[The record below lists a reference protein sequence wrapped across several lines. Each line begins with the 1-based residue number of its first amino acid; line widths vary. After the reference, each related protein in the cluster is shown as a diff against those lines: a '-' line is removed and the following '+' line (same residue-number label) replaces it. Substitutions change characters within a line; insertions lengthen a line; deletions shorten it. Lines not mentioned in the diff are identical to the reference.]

1 MKKSALLAVS
11 ALSLGVVGLAT
22 FTPVVNAVTSMT
34 GDATVTVNVSSQL
47 AIGGQTI
54 TGGQEDQDDHGAFEA
69 LSVDFGTVDANQVA
83 SEQTKSVAVQNNSGK
98 DGALTI
104 SAADANLTNV
114 DGVHKIPSTATAPAA
129 GTSTWGVKSD
139 MTGGTAGA
147 WKAVSSSPLTLGTD
161 NGEGQVS
168 YEVTYGLSTSDRQ
181 VSGKYSGSVTYTYTI
196 QDLSQA

>member
-22 FTPVVNAVTSMT
+22 FTPVVSAVTSMT
-34 GDATVTVNVSSQL
+34 GDATVTVNVNSQL
-47 AIGGQTI
+47 AIGGETLQPGQT
-54 TGGQEDQDDHGAFEA
+54 DQDDNGAFNV
-69 LSVDFGTVDANQVA
+69 LSVDFGTVDANAVA
-83 SEQTKSVAVQNNSGK
+83 SPQTKSIAIQNNSGK

-104 SAADANLTNV
+104 SAADANLTNA
-114 DGVHKIPSTATAPAA
+114 DGEHKIPSTASAPAA

-161 NGEGQVS
+161 NGEGQAS
-168 YEVTYGLSTSDRQ
+168 YAVTYGLSTSATQ
-181 VSGKYSGSVTYTYTI
+181 VSGKYNGNVTYTYTI
-196 QDLSQA
+196 QDLS

>member
-22 FTPVVNAVTSMT
+22 FTPVVSAVTSMT

-47 AIGGQTI
+47 AIGDQPLTP
-54 TGGQEDQDDHGAFEA
+54 GQEDQDDNGAFDA

-83 SEQTKSVAVQNNSGK
+83 TEQPKSIAIQNNSGK
-98 DGALTI
+98 GGALTI
-104 SAADANLTNV
+104 SAADANLTNA

-147 WKAVSSSPLTLGTD
+147 WKAVSSSPVTLGTD
-161 NGEGQVS
+161 NGEGQTS
-168 YEVTYGLSTSDRQ
+168 YEVTYGLSTSATQ
-181 VSGKYSGSVTYTYTI
+181 VSGKYNGSVTYTYTI
-196 QDLSQA
+196 QDLS

>member
-104 SAADANLTNV
+104 SAADANLTNA
-114 DGVHKIPSTATAPAA
+114 DGEHTIPSTATAPVA
-129 GTSTWGVKSD
+129 GTPTWGVKST
-139 MTGGTAGA
+139 MNGGTAGA
-147 WKAVSSSPLTLGTD
+147 WKAVSSSPVTLGTD
-161 NGEGQVS
+161 AGEGQTS
-168 YEVTYGLSTSDRQ
+168 YEVTYGLSTSAAQ
-181 VSGKYSGSVTYTYTI
+181 VSGKYNGSVTYTYTI
-196 QDLSQA
+196 QDLS

>member
-22 FTPVVNAVTSMT
+22 FTPVVSAVTSMT

-47 AIGGQTI
+47 AIGGETLHP
-54 TGGQEDQDDHGAFEA
+54 GQEDQDDNGAFSA

-83 SEQTKSVAVQNNSGK
+83 TEQTKNIPVQNNSGK
-98 DGALTI
+98 GGALTI
-104 SAADANLTNV
+104 SAADANLTNA

-129 GTSTWGVKSD
+129 GTATWGVKSD

-147 WKAVSSSPLTLGTD
+147 WKAVSSSPVTLGTD
-161 NGEGQVS
+161 AGEGQTPYS
-168 YEVTYGLSTSDRQ
+168 VTYGLSTSATQ
-181 VSGKYSGSVTYTYTI
+181 VSGKYNGSVTYTYTI
-196 QDLSQA
+196 QDLSA

>member
-22 FTPVVNAVTSMT
+22 FTPVVSAVTSMT

-47 AIGGQTI
+47 AIGDQPLTPGN
-54 TGGQEDQDDHGAFEA
+54 EDQDDNGAFEA
-69 LSVDFGTVDANQVA
+69 LNVDFGTIAANAVA
-83 SEQTKSVAVQNNSGK
+83 TEQSESVAVQNNSGK

-114 DGVHKIPSTATAPAA
+114 DGEHKIPSTATAPAA

-147 WKAVSSSPLTLGTD
+147 WKAVSSSPVTLGTD
-161 NGEGQVS
+161 TGEGQTS
-168 YEVTYGLSTSDRQ
+168 YEITYGLSTSASQ
-181 VSGKYSGSVTYTYTI
+181 VSGKYNGSVTYTYTI
-196 QDLSQA
+196 QDLS

>member
-22 FTPVVNAVTSMT
+22 FTPVVSAVTSMT
-34 GDATVTVNVSSQL
+34 GDATVTVNVNSQL
-47 AIGGQTI
+47 AIGDETLHPGQT
-54 TGGQEDQDDHGAFEA
+54 DQDDNGAFEA
-69 LSVDFGTVDANQVA
+69 LSVDFGSVAANAVA
-83 SEQTKSVAVQNNSGK
+83 SEQTKNIAIQNNSGK
-98 DGALTI
+98 GGALTI
-104 SAADANLTNV
+104 SATDANLTNV

-147 WKAVSSSPLTLGTD
+147 WKAVSSSPVTLGTD
-161 NGEGQVS
+161 KGEGQTS
-168 YEVTYGLSTSDRQ
+168 YAVTYGLSTSDRQ
-181 VSGKYSGSVTYTYTI
+181 VSGKYNGSVTYTYTI

>member
-22 FTPVVNAVTSMT
+22 FTPVVSAVTSMT

-47 AIGGQTI
+47 AIGGETLHP
-54 TGGQEDQDDHGAFEA
+54 GQEDQDDNGAFEA
-69 LSVDFGTVDANQVA
+69 LSVNFSTVAANQVA
-83 SEQTKSVAVQNNSGK
+83 SEQTKEIAVQNNSGK

-104 SAADANLTNV
+104 SATDANLTNA
-114 DGVHKIPSTATAPAA
+114 DGEHKIPSTANAPAA

-147 WKAVSSSPLTLGTD
+147 WKAVSSSPVTLGTD
-161 NGEGQVS
+161 TGEGQTS
-168 YEVTYGLSTSDRQ
+168 YEVTYGLSTSAAQ
-181 VSGKYSGSVTYTYTI
+181 VSGDYNGSVTYTYTI
-196 QDLSQA
+196 QDLSA

>member
-22 FTPVVNAVTSMT
+22 FTPVVSAVTSMT
-34 GDATVTVNVSSQL
+34 GDAAVTVNVSSQL
-47 AIGGQTI
+47 AIGDQPLTPGN
-54 TGGQEDQDDHGAFEA
+54 EDQDDNGAFEA
-69 LSVDFGTVDANQVA
+69 LNIDFGTVAANEVA
-83 SEQTKSVAVQNNSGK
+83 SEQTKSIAIQNNSGK

-114 DGVHKIPSTATAPAA
+114 DGEHKIPSTATAPVA

-147 WKAVSSSPLTLGTD
+147 WKAVSSTPVTLGTD
-161 NGEGQVS
+161 AGEGQTS
-168 YEVTYGLSTSDRQ
+168 YEVTYGLSTSAGQ
-181 VSGKYSGSVTYTYTI
+181 VSGKYDGSVTYTYTI
-196 QDLSQA
+196 QDLS

>member
-22 FTPVVNAVTSMT
+22 FTPVVSAVTSMT
-34 GDATVTVNVSSQL
+34 GDATVTVNVNSQL
-47 AIGGQTI
+47 AIGGETLHP
-54 TGGQEDQDDHGAFEA
+54 GQEDQDDNGAFNV
-69 LSVDFGTVDANQVA
+69 LSVDFGTVDANAVA
-83 SEQTKSVAVQNNSGK
+83 SPQTKSIAIQNNSGK

-104 SAADANLTNV
+104 SAADANLTNA
-114 DGVHKIPSTATAPAA
+114 DGEHTIPSTASAPAA

-168 YEVTYGLSTSDRQ
+168 YEVTYGLSTSAAQ
-181 VSGKYSGSVTYTYTI
+181 VSGKYNGNVTYTYTI
-196 QDLSQA
+196 ADLSA

>member
-22 FTPVVNAVTSMT
+22 FTPVVSAVTSMT
-34 GDATVTVNVSSQL
+34 GDATVAVNVNSQL
-47 AIGGQTI
+47 AIGGETLRP
-54 TGGQEDQDDHGAFEA
+54 GQEDQDDNGAFNA

-83 SEQTKSVAVQNNSGK
+83 SEQTKNIAIQNNSGK

-114 DGVHKIPSTATAPAA
+114 DGEHKIPSTDTTPVA
-129 GTSTWGVKSD
+129 GTATWSVKST

-147 WKAVSSSPLTLGTD
+147 WKAVSSSPVTLGTD

-168 YEVTYGLSTSDRQ
+168 YGVTYGLSTSTTQ
-181 VSGKYSGSVTYTYTI
+181 VSGKYNGSVTYTYTI
-196 QDLSQA
+196 QDLS

>member
-22 FTPVVNAVTSMT
+22 FTPVVSAVTSMT
-34 GDATVTVNVSSQL
+34 GDATVTVNVNSQL
-47 AIGGQTI
+47 AIGGETLQP
-54 TGGQEDQDDHGAFEA
+54 GQEDQDDNGAFNV
-69 LSVDFGTVDANQVA
+69 LSVNFGTVDANAVA
-83 SEQTKSVAVQNNSGK
+83 SPQTKSIAIQNNSGK
-98 DGALTI
+98 GGALTI

-114 DGVHKIPSTATAPAA
+114 DGEHKIPSTASAPAA
-129 GTSTWGVKSD
+129 GTATWGVKSD

-168 YEVTYGLSTSDRQ
+168 YEVTYGLSTSKTQ
-181 VSGKYSGSVTYTYTI
+181 VSGQYNGNVTYTYTI
-196 QDLSQA
+196 QDLS

>member
-22 FTPVVNAVTSMT
+22 FTPVVSAVTSMT

-47 AIGGQTI
+47 AIGGQPI
-54 TGGQEDQDDHGAFEA
+54 TGGQPDQDDNGAFEA
-69 LSVDFGTVDANQVA
+69 LSVDFETVAANQVA
-83 SEQTKSVAVQNNSGK
+83 SEQTKNIVVQNNSGK

-114 DGVHKIPSTATAPAA
+114 DGEHKIPSTDATPVA
-129 GTSTWGVKSD
+129 GTATWGVKSD

-161 NGEGQVS
+161 AGEGQSS
-168 YEVTYGLSTSDRQ
+168 YEVTYGLSTSTSQ
-181 VSGKYSGSVTYTYTI
+181 VSGKYNGSVTYTYTI
-196 QDLSQA
+196 QDLS

>member
-22 FTPVVNAVTSMT
+22 FTPVVSAITSMT

-47 AIGGQTI
+47 AIGGETL
-54 TGGQEDQDDHGAFEA
+54 TPGQEDQDDNGAFNV
-69 LSVDFGTVDANQVA
+69 LSVDFGTVDANDVA
-83 SEQTKSVAVQNNSGK
+83 SEQTKPIAIQNNSGK

-104 SAADANLTNV
+104 SATDANLTNA
-114 DGVHKIPSTATAPAA
+114 DGVHKIPSTADAPAA

-147 WKAVSSSPLTLGTD
+147 WKAVSSSPVTLGTD
-161 NGEGQVS
+161 EGEGQTT
-168 YEVTYGLSTSDRQ
+168 YNVTYGLSTSNTQ
-181 VSGKYSGSVTYTYTI
+181 VSGKYNGSVTYTYTI
-196 QDLSQA
+196 QDLS

>member
-47 AIGGQTI
+47 AIGGETLDPGQTN
-54 TGGQEDQDDHGAFEA
+54 QDDNGAFEV
-69 LSVDFGTVDANQVA
+69 LSVNFGTVGANQVA
-83 SEQTKSVAVQNNSGK
+83 TEQPTNITVQNNSGK
-98 DGALTI
+98 GGALTI
-104 SAADANLTNV
+104 SAADANLTNA
-114 DGVHKIPSTATAPAA
+114 DGVHKIPSTANAPAA

-147 WKAVSSSPLTLGTD
+147 WKAVSSSPVTLGTD
-161 NGEGQVS
+161 TGEGQTPYS
-168 YEVTYGLSTSDRQ
+168 VTYGLSTSASQ
-181 VSGKYSGSVTYTYTI
+181 VSGQYNGSVTYTYTI
-196 QDLSQA
+196 QDLSA

>member
-22 FTPVVNAVTSMT
+22 FTPVVSAVTSMT

-47 AIGGQTI
+47 AIGDQPLTP
-54 TGGQEDQDDHGAFEA
+54 GQEDQDDNGAFNA

-83 SEQTKSVAVQNNSGK
+83 TEQPKSIAIQNNSGK
-98 DGALTI
+98 GGALTI
-104 SAADANLTNV
+104 SAADANLTNA

-147 WKAVSSSPLTLGTD
+147 WKAVSSSPVTLGTD
-161 NGEGQVS
+161 KGEGQTS
-168 YEVTYGLSTSDRQ
+168 YEVTYGLSTSATQ
-181 VSGKYSGSVTYTYTI
+181 VSGKYNGSVTYTYTI
-196 QDLSQA
+196 QDLS

>member
-22 FTPVVNAVTSMT
+22 FTPVVSAVTSMT
-34 GDATVTVNVSSQL
+34 GDATVTVNVDPQL
-47 AIGGQTI
+47 AIGDQPLNP
-54 TGGQEDQDDHGAFEA
+54 GQEDQDDNDAFNA

-83 SEQTKSVAVQNNSGK
+83 SEQTKSIAIRNNSGK
-98 DGALTI
+98 GGALTI

-139 MTGGTAGA
+139 MSGGTAGA
-147 WKAVSSSPLTLGTD
+147 WKAVSSSPVTLGTD
-161 NGEGQVS
+161 AGEGQTS
-168 YEVTYGLSTSDRQ
+168 YAVTYGLSTSDSQ
-181 VSGKYSGSVTYTYTI
+181 VSGKYNGSVTYTYTI
-196 QDLSQA
+196 QDLSA

>member
-22 FTPVVNAVTSMT
+22 FTPVVNAATSIT
-34 GDATVTVNVSSQL
+34 GDATVKVNVNPQL
-47 AIGGQTI
+47 AIGSQPI
-54 TGGQEDQDDHGAFEA
+54 TGGQEGQDDNGAFDA
-69 LSVDFGTVDANQVA
+69 LSVDFGSVAANAVA
-83 SEQTKSVAVQNNSGK
+83 SEQTKNIAVQNNSGK

-104 SAADANLTNV
+104 SATDANLTNV
-114 DGVHKIPSTATAPAA
+114 DGEHKIPSTANAPAA

-147 WKAVSSSPLTLGTD
+147 WKAVSSEPVTLGTD

-168 YEVTYGLSTSDRQ
+168 YGVTYGLSTSETQ
-181 VSGKYSGSVTYTYTI
+181 VSGEYNGSVTYTYTI
-196 QDLSQA
+196 ADLSA

>member
-47 AIGGQTI
+47 AIGGQPI

-83 SEQTKSVAVQNNSGK
+83 SEQTKNLAVQNNSGK
-98 DGALTI
+98 GGALTI
-104 SAADANLTNV
+104 SATDANLTNV

-139 MTGGTAGA
+139 MDGGTAGA
-147 WKAVSSSPLTLGTD
+147 WKAVSSEPVTLGTD
-161 NGEGQVS
+161 KGEGQKS
-168 YEVTYGLSTSDRQ
+168 YEVTYGLSTSADQ
-181 VSGKYSGSVTYTYTI
+181 VSGKYNGSVTYTYTI
-196 QDLSQA
+196 QDLSA